1 MGLSDYEERVL
12 KAFVEVG
19 TSSVPNQLLREISR
33 LDEFVFADALEA
45 LEKRG
50 FIERYIGR
58 TVLLTKGKIHL
69 RKSGHPSIQ

>member
-1 MGLSDYEERVL
+1 MNDYEEKVL
-12 KAFVEVG
+12 KAFFEIGV
-19 TSSVPNQLLREISR
+19 SSVPNQLLKERSQ

-58 TVLLTKGKIHL
+58 TVLLTRGKIHL
-69 RKSGHPSIQ
+69 RKSGHSSIQ